1 MPTNPS
7 PRNPYQPTPMR
18 VLRAYYE
25 STDRSLKTLELSFEN
40 QADRVAFFQ
49 KFNPGQFCQLSVF
62 GKGESPLGVASAA
75 WEGDFVRFTIQRMG
89 SVTKALHNLKPGDT
103 LGMRGPLGNGFPLAD
118 WKGKNLVIIGGG
130 CAFSTLYALTKH
142 VQHPKNRPDFA
153 QLVVIYGARSS
164 GLCMYKH
171 DIQSWYQRDDMEV
184 HQAIDVPEET
194 WDHHVGYVPDVVKQ
208 IAPSPV
214 NAVAIVCGP
223 PIMTKFTL
231 PALVSLGFPPE
242 AIYTSLEKRMKCG
255 IGKCGRCNIGSKFIC
270 KDGPVFSL
278 AELNALPADI

>member
-1 MPTNPS
+1 
-7 PRNPYQPTPMR
+7 MR
-18 VLRAYYE
+18 VLRAYFE

-40 QADRVAFFQ
+40 HADSQAFFK

-89 SVTKALHNLKPGDT
+89 SVTKALHDLKPGDP

-142 VQHPKNRPDFA
+142 VQHPQNRPDFG

-208 IAPSPV
+208 IAPSPA

-231 PALVSLGFPPE
+231 PALVSLGFPPDT
-242 AIYTSLEKRMKCG
+242 IFTSLEKRMKCG
-255 IGKCGRCNIGSKFIC
+255 IGKCGRCNIGSKYIC

>member
-62 GKGESPLGVASAA
+62 GKGESPLGVASAV

-103 LGMRGPLGNGFPLAD
+103 LGMRGPLGNGFPSRIGRGRIWSSLA
-118 WKGKNLVIIGGG
+118 
-130 CAFSTLYALTKH
+130 
-142 VQHPKNRPDFA
+142 
-153 QLVVIYGARSS
+153 
-164 GLCMYKH
+164 
-171 DIQSWYQRDDMEV
+171 
-184 HQAIDVPEET
+184 
-194 WDHHVGYVPDVVKQ
+194 
-208 IAPSPV
+208 
-214 NAVAIVCGP
+214 AVARFQHCTRSPSTSNIQKTGRTSPSWWLFTARAVPACACTSTISKAG
-223 PIMTKFTL
+223 ISAMTWKSIRQLMSRRKPGIITSAMCRMWSNKLL
-231 PALVSLGFPPE
+231 P
-242 AIYTSLEKRMKCG
+242 R
-255 IGKCGRCNIGSKFIC
+255 R
-270 KDGPVFSL
+270 
-278 AELNALPADI
+278 

>member
-231 PALVSLGFPPE
+231 PALVSLGFPPVV
-242 AIYTSLEKRMKCG
+242 I
-255 IGKCGRCNIGSKFIC
+255 
-270 KDGPVFSL
+270 
-278 AELNALPADI
+278 